1 MNKVEFCSTQAGIIS
16 PVCVTLNMNTQVDQ
30 KDIVQTKFVTLFDE
44 SNPLFMD
51 VGEYLSPVTVAYETY
66 GELNAEGTN
75 AILVCHALT
84 GSAHA
89 AGYSSNDPTSV
100 GWWNTFIG
108 EGKPLDTTKYF
119 VICSN
124 FLGSCYGT
132 TGSNSVNPH
141 TEKPYGLLFPQMT
154 VRDMVRVQKSLIVY
168 LGVKKLKTVIGG
180 SLGGM
185 QVLEWP
191 LLFPELVESVIP
203 IATSARHSA
212 WSIGL
217 NDIARQAIMNDPD
230 WRNGNYYEYGQPHK
244 GLSLARQI
252 AMVSYR
258 SEKEFEQRFGRE
270 RQKKNGIPA
279 TYHFEPNNLFQV
291 ESYLRYQGKKL
302 VDRFDANTYIYISKA
317 MDLHDITIGRGT
329 LDEVLRSISIPTLN
343 VGIDSDI
350 LYPVREQKEIAQRIP
365 HSTYREI
372 NSPYGHDAFLIEFE
386 QMAKHVRAFLS
397 Q

>member
-1 MNKVEFCSTQAGIIS
+1 MSILTHE
-16 PVCVTLNMNTQVDQ
+16 

-51 VGEYLSPVTVAYETY
+51 IGEYLAPISVAYETY

-89 AGYSSNDPTSV
+89 AGYSSDDPKSV

-108 EGKPLDTTKYF
+108 EGKPLDTSKYF

-124 FLGSCYGT
+124 FLGGCYGT
-132 TGSNSVNPH
+132 TGSISTNPH

-154 VRDMVRVQKSLIVY
+154 VRDMVRVQKSLIIY

-185 QVLEWP
+185 QVLEWA
-191 LLFPELVESVIP
+191 LLYPDLIDSIIP
-203 IATSARHSA
+203 IATSAQHSA

-217 NDIARQAIMNDPD
+217 NDIARQAIMNDPG
-230 WRNGNYYEYGQPHK
+230 WHGGNYYEFGQPHK

-258 SEKEFEQRFGRE
+258 SEKEFGQRFGRE
-270 RQKKNGIPA
+270 RQKKNGSPA
-279 TYHFEPNNLFQV
+279 TYHFELDNVFQV

-317 MDLHDITIGRGT
+317 MDLHDITIGRGS
-329 LDEVLRSISIPTLN
+329 LDEVLGSISVPTLN
-343 VGIDSDI
+343 IGIDSDI
-350 LYPVREQKEIAQRIP
+350 LYPAHEQQEIAQRIP
-365 HSTYREI
+365 HSSYTEI
-372 NSPYGHDAFLIEFE
+372 TSPFGHDAFLIEFD
-386 QMAKHVRAFLS
+386 QMAKIVKAFL

>member
-1 MNKVEFCSTQAGIIS
+1 MSTIVEKK
-16 PVCVTLNMNTQVDQ
+16 N
-30 KDIVQTKFVTLFDE
+30 IVQTKFVTLFDE
-44 SNPLFMD
+44 SNPLYMD
-51 VGEYLSPVTVAYETY
+51 IGEYLSPVTVAFETY

-89 AGYSSNDPTSV
+89 AGYSSEDPKSI
-100 GWWNTFIG
+100 GWWDSFIG
-108 EGKPLDTTKYF
+108 EGKPLDTSKYF
-119 VICSN
+119 VICAN
-124 FLGSCYGT
+124 FLGGCYGT
-132 TGSNSVNPH
+132 TGSISTNPH
-141 TEKPYGLLFPQMT
+141 TGRPYGMLFPQMT

-185 QVLEWP
+185 QVLEWA
-191 LLFPELVESVIP
+191 LLYPELVESIIP

-230 WRNGNYYEYGQPHK
+230 WRNGNYYDVGQPQK

-258 SEKEFEQRFGRE
+258 SEKEFELRFGRE
-270 RQKKNGIPA
+270 RQKKNGTPA
-279 TYHFEPNNLFQV
+279 TYHFEQDNLFQV

-302 VDRFDANTYIYISKA
+302 VDRFDANTYLYISRA

-329 LDEVLRSISIPTLN
+329 VDEVLGSISLPVLAI
-343 VGIDSDI
+343 GIDSDI
-350 LYPVREQKEIAQRIP
+350 LYPAREQKEIARRIP
-365 HSTYREI
+365 RSMYREI
-372 NSPYGHDAFLIEFE
+372 SSPYGHDAFLIEFE
-386 QMAKHVRAFLS
+386 QMEKHVRTFLS
-397 Q
+397 SL